1 MTASLFSTYLLPTVI
16 GIIMLNLGLTLTLQD
31 FKNIAIHPKPLIIG
45 LVCQMIL
52 LPLIAFTI
60 ASISGLSDELKVGII
75 IIAACPGGATSNLIT
90 YLLKGNVPLS
100 VSLTAVN
107 SVLILFSIPAIV
119 YIALQTFMDK
129 SAMIEL
135 PVLDTI
141 LKIFYMI
148 IIPTSIGILIRAR
161 FKKFAKRTARYMKFI
176 TTAMLA
182 IVYLFV
188 ILESNNEGAVS
199 TLQNYTRVA
208 PFVFALNVVGM
219 LTGYFTARI
228 FSYGKPRQITLSVE
242 VGIQNSALAITIASS
257 EVFLGS
263 HEMAIPA
270 LVYGLFTFFNAVLFG
285 LIIKKVFRNR

>member
-107 SVLILFSIPAIV
+107 SVLILFSIPAII

-188 ILESNNEGAVS
+188 ILESNNEGAAS

>member
-1 MTASLFSTYLLPTVI
+1 MGASLFSTYLLPVVI

-31 FKNIAIHPKPLIIG
+31 FKNILIQPRALIIG
-45 LVCQMIL
+45 LICQMII
-52 LPLIAFTI
+52 LPLIAFSI
-60 ASISGLSDELKVGII
+60 ASLSGLSEELKVGII

-119 YIALQTFMDK
+119 FVALQVFMEK
-129 SAMIEL
+129 STMIEL
-135 PVLDTI
+135 PVLQTI

-161 FKKFAKRTARYMKFI
+161 FKRFAKRTARYMKFI
-176 TTAMLA
+176 TTALLA

-188 ILESNNEGAVS
+188 ILENNNGDTIS
-199 TLQNYTRVA
+199 TINDYFIVA
-208 PFVFALNVVGM
+208 PFVLALNIIGM
-219 LTGYFTARI
+219 FTGYFAARM
-228 FSYGKPRQITLSVE
+228 FGYEKPKQITLSVE

-257 EVFLGS
+257 EVFLGN
-263 HEMAIPA
+263 HVMAIPA
-270 LVYGLFTFFNAVLFG
+270 LVYGLFTFFNAVIFG
-285 LIIKKVFRNR
+285 LIIKKVFKHQ

>member
-107 SVLILFSIPAIV
+107 SVLILFSIPAII